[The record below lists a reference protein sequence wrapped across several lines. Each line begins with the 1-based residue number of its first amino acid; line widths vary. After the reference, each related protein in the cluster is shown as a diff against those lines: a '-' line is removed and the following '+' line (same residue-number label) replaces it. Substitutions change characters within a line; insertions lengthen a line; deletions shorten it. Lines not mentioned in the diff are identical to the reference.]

1 MCELE
6 VDVVASDILNRLD
19 IGGKS
24 PAGGVLN
31 RTVQVP
37 HRD

>member
-24 PAGGVLN
+24 TAGG
-31 RTVQVP
+31 T
-37 HRD
+37 H